1 MDAANGRFRE
11 GAAMGEIK
19 RYAFG
24 APFWVEIASPAPEV
38 SRRFYGDLFG
48 WYMYTLTIEARGD
61 YSVFTLRDI
70 DGPAAA
76 SMQTLADDTQA
87 PSWSCYFRTDDLDAT
102 LDAIR
107 AAGGEMLMEPVRIA
121 QFGRAVLCVDTQG
134 AEFALWQPL
143 DSALVPIAGE
153 PSTMRWV
160 QLACR
165 DAPEALRFYG
175 EVFGWGSEDVA
186 HAGSVY
192 TNWKIGDRPVAG
204 LVTMDERWPPDYP
217 AHWIPYFQVLDCD
230 ASTERAVELGGRMRV
245 PPGDAEMGRFSILT
259 DPTGARFAV
268 LAPTAEAREKFDTR
282 AARGR

>member
-1 MDAANGRFRE
+1 MAA
-11 GAAMGEIK
+11 
-19 RYAFG
+19 
-24 APFWVEIASPAPEV
+24 
-38 SRRFYGDLFG
+38 
-48 WYMYTLTIEARGD
+48 
-61 YSVFTLRDI
+61 
-70 DGPAAA
+70 
-76 SMQTLADDTQA
+76 
-87 PSWSCYFRTDDLDAT
+87 
-102 LDAIR
+102 
-107 AAGGEMLMEPVRIA
+107 
-121 QFGRAVLCVDTQG
+121 
-134 AEFALWQPL
+134 L

-282 AARGR
+282 AARGPMMPEVTSFAPGSRAGRSWPARIRSGRRTSTASCSAGTATR